1 VWSDPVVFAKTW
13 VDEAYNVVAQ
23 QPAIVVELADG
34 FTNNVVFGI
43 KELLLGVEEFIVLI
57 D

>member
-1 VWSDPVVFAKTW
+1 